1 MLKNNISI
9 ILVEPQLG
17 ENIGTTARAMLN
29 FGFENLILINPRDD
43 WPNEYA
49 IKAAAG
55 ANKVIDNTIIYNSLE
70 ESLEDFSYA
79 FATTIRPRDMVKP
92 VFGLEEMSKKV
103 SQKIEKNN
111 KIALVF

>member
-1 MLKNNISI
+1 MNQEILKNKISI

-43 WPNEYA
+43 WPNDYA

-55 ANKVIDNTIIYNSLE
+55 ANKVL
-70 ESLEDFSYA
+70 
-79 FATTIRPRDMVKP
+79 
-92 VFGLEEMSKKV
+92 SK
-103 SQKIEKNN
+103 I
-111 KIALVF
+111 L

>member
-49 IKAAAG
+49 VKAAAG
-55 ANKVIDNTIIYNSLE
+55 ADIVINKTLVYKSFLFWQFHTSWQHHLFYANYRSSNSILKT
-70 ESLEDFSYA
+70 LL
-79 FATTIRPRDMVKP
+79 RPFRH
-92 VFGLEEMSKKV
+92 
-103 SQKIEKNN
+103 NH
-111 KIALVF
+111 